1 MLFMSRIYLVVFSLL
16 FSFALQAQVSK
27 IVRGK
32 LIDQKTKYAV
42 EEVALALKNTA
53 TKATFVS
60 ETDDD
65 GKFAFKNIPL
75 GNYELHV
82 TDKDYNDIVQ
92 KVELNEDHLSNFT
105 FGTPIT
111 VGLKVSW
118 LFNWGDRK
126 IKTKSG
132 KIYVQE
138 HFWSHLLGK
147 IILGIYG
154 LCLLLVFFYS
164 VLQLSLAINYSRSK
178 RNRYLYKPFSFKGR
192 IDRRDYLISILKIFL
207 FEIGINIIFLSFGK
221 LNFENLISIKFVFYA
236 LFNLLI
242 AYYFLSQSSKRL
254 HDLNKSSWNLILV
267 IFLPFYC
274 LYLILVKGSSEN
286 NIFGNSTI
294 KQTIQDKPIFDP
306 ATTPK
311 VTIQLPMYNEL
322 YVAERIIET
331 ISNFDYPSDKLQI
344 QVLDDSTDETKD
356 VIAKKVAEVAA
367 RGINIQHI
375 HRVDRT
381 GYKAG
386 ALDAAMDRVE
396 GDFIAIFDAD
406 FIPDPDFLQ
415 KTMPYFQD
423 EKIGV
428 VQTRWGHIN
437 KDYSILTELQ
447 AFGLNGHFA
456 IEQGGRNSAGHFINF
471 NGTGGIWR
479 KNCIEEAGGWEH
491 DTLTED
497 LDLSYR
503 AQIKGWKFK
512 YLEDVIAPA
521 ELPITMSALKSQQHR
536 WMKGGAECFVK
547 MWKKLLF
554 AKGVKLSD
562 RVHGLSH
569 LFNSSVFVFILI
581 ISMLSLVVLHIK
593 DSFSD
598 LNYVLQYMGVFI
610 VSTIFLMYYYW
621 NAYRDKTANTFASF
635 IRFIG
640 RFVQFLVVS
649 MGLSLSNTVAVIE
662 GYLGIK
668 SSFVRTPKFNVL
680 VKSEFKGNKY
690 DKKSLSI
697 INIAEGILM
706 VTFGFTAIN
715 RIAFG
720 DLGMAPF
727 HLMLACGYGVIFFST
742 LKENRNSAH

>member
-1 MLFMSRIYLVVFSLL
+1 MRILLLVCTLL
-16 FSFALQAQVSK
+16 LTGMVNATSK
-27 IVRGK
+27 ENIQTCKLVTGK
-32 LIDQKTKYAV
+32 LIDQRTERIADEV
-42 EEVALALKNTA
+42 EVTLKNKKT
-53 TKATFVS
+53 
-60 ETDDD
+60 
-65 GKFAFKNIPL
+65 GKVYSAESDENGVFKIKNVPL
-75 GNYELHV
+75 GTYAFHV
-82 TDKDYNDIVQ
+82 TDKDYTDQ
-92 KVELNEDHLSNFT
+92 TFTTELTEKHLKVYT
-105 FGTPIT
+105 YGTPIP
-111 VGLKVSW
+111 VSLKVSW

-126 IKTKSG
+126 VKLANGKYIIK
-132 KIYVQE
+132 E
-138 HFWSHLLGK
+138 HYWSHLVAK
-147 IILGIYG
+147 IVMVIYG

-164 VLQLSLAINYSRSK
+164 CLQLSLAVAYV
-178 RNRYLYKPFSFKGR
+178 RNKKKKDVAPKPV
-192 IDRRDYLISILKIFL
+192 Y
-207 FEIGINIIFLSFGK
+207 
-221 LNFENLISIKFVFYA
+221 
-236 LFNLLI
+236 
-242 AYYFLSQSSKRL
+242 
-254 HDLNKSSWNLILV
+254 
-267 IFLPFYC
+267 
-274 LYLILVKGSSEN
+274 
-286 NIFGNSTI
+286 
-294 KQTIQDKPIFDP
+294 DP

-311 VTIQLPMYNEL
+311 VTIQLPMFNEL

-331 ISNFDYPSDKLQI
+331 IAQFDYPADKLQI

-367 RGINIQHI
+367 RGVNIQHI

-406 FIPDPDFLQ
+406 FIPDPDFLIR
-415 KTMPYFQD
+415 TMPSFD
-423 EKIGV
+423 ADNIGV

-437 KDYSILTELQ
+437 KSYSILTELQ

-456 IEQGGRNSAGHFINF
+456 IEQGGRNSAGHYINF

-479 KNCIEEAGGWEH
+479 KKCIEDAGGWEH

-503 AQIKGWKFK
+503 AQIKGWKFC

-547 MWKKLLF
+547 MWKRLLT
-554 AKGVKLSD
+554 AKNVKLAD

-569 LFNSSVFVFILI
+569 LFNSSVFMFILVV
-581 ISMLSLVVLHIK
+581 SLLSLVVLHIK

-598 LNYVLQYMGVFI
+598 LNYILQYMAFFI
-610 VSTIFLMYYYW
+610 ISTIFLMYYYW
-621 NAYRDKTANTFASF
+621 NAYRDKTERKFNSF
-635 IRFIG
+635 IRFVG
-640 RFVQFLVVS
+640 RFFQFLVVS

-668 SSFVRTPKFNVL
+668 SSFVRTPKFNVAK
-680 VKSEFKGNKY
+680 KSEFKGNKY

-697 INIAEGILM
+697 INILEGILM
-706 VTFGFTAIN
+706 VVFGYTAVV
-715 RIAFG
+715 RAVYGDFG
-720 DLGMAPF
+720 MLPF

-742 LKENRNSAH
+742 LKENRISAQ